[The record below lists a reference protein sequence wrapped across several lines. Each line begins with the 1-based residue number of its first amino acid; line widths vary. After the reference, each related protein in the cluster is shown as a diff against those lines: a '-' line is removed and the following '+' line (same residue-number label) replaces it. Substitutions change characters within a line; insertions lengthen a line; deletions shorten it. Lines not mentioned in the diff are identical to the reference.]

1 MSSTERCDDN
11 DDDGDDGMV
20 MMVLIMTIILMVMMM
35 LMMRVMTMMIMMR
48 RMIMMILVMI
58 MMLVMIRHHVFAGA
72 GLHSVGS
79 KLPGTFH
86 RLLDPAVQ
94 NAQPLART
102 KGRTDSLCQ
111 WSE

>member
-1 MSSTERCDDN
+1 M
-11 DDDGDDGMV
+11 
-20 MMVLIMTIILMVMMM
+20 
-35 LMMRVMTMMIMMR
+35 
-48 RMIMMILVMI
+48 
-58 MMLVMIRHHVFAGA
+58 MMLVMIRHPIFAGT

-79 KLPGTFH
+79 ELPGTFH

-111 WSE
+111 WSG

>member
-1 MSSTERCDDN
+1 MMMIMMMLM
-11 DDDGDDGMV
+11 MV
-20 MMVLIMTIILMVMMM
+20 TMVLIMTVMMMVVLLRIMMMMMVMMRITM
-35 LMMRVMTMMIMMR
+35 VIMIMMMIM
-48 RMIMMILVMI
+48 VMI
-58 MMLVMIRHHVFAGA
+58 IITIVMIRHHIFAGT

-111 WSE
+111 WSEY

>member
-1 MSSTERCDDN
+1 MMM
-11 DDDGDDGMV
+11 MV
-20 MMVLIMTIILMVMMM
+20 MMRIIMMVMMRIPMVIVM
-35 LMMRVMTMMIMMR
+35 L
-48 RMIMMILVMI
+48 MILVMI